1 MSPYPHSLGV
11 RPHLSMDSAKNGGHF
26 AQSCH
31 ILSFNLVCRTLDL
44 DRGCTEDRWLIY
56 MIVVKINSHVCICRR
71 ERFDLFKEKL
81 LQPQKSNLFEGHV
94 SPFLRLSPPPPQSI
108 LLPFQFSSISA
119 PFFRYSLPERNSL
132 ASIGAI
138 CSSPRAS
145 EQHSATRLLFNSHS
159 LT

>member
-94 SPFLRLSPPPPQSI
+94 SPFLRLSPPPPNPSSSLFSFPPSPP
-108 LLPFQFSSISA
+108 LLPSF
-119 PFFRYSLPERNSL
+119 LPGAQLAVKHRSDLFKPPGVGTAFGNSTF
-132 ASIGAI
+132 I
-138 CSSPRAS
+138 
-145 EQHSATRLLFNSHS
+145 
-159 LT
+159 